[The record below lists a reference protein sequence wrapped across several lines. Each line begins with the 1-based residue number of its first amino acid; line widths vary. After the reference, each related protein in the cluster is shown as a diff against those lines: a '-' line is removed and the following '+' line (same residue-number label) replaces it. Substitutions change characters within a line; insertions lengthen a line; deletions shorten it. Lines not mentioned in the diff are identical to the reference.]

1 MLGTHFEPHRGQMS
15 HICDISALRVKFIYM
30 FVFIDTQDFRFPLGM
45 NPSKLLI
52 NDIESLQKGMDVK
65 ELGMTRELQ
74 AKEIQTKTFQS
85 MNIETTHL
93 ELSDILLCI
102 H

>member
-1 MLGTHFEPHRGQMS
+1 MDLKEAELSREREQ
-15 HICDISALRVKFIYM
+15 IKIY
-30 FVFIDTQDFRFPLGM
+30 
-45 NPSKLLI
+45 K
-52 NDIESLQKGMDVK
+52 KK
-65 ELGMTRELQ
+65 ELGMKLELQ
-74 AKEIQTKTFQS
+74 AKEMQIKKYQS